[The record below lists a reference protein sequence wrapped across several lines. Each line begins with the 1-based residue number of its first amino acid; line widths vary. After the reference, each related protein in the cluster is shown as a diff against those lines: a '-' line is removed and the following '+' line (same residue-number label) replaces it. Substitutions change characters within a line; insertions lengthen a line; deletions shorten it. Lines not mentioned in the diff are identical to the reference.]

1 MTAVA
6 SRKDPGRTMSGVG
19 GTGSGTGLVGLGF
32 GVGPDTTAGKLLM
45 LVAPATSIV
54 VGGGLFYLHVS
65 VNRWMETRAAGSAR
79 ATLERRSPR
88 KTRRRNSAS
97 SSQNSRRGSSPANSN
112 AWRRWVRCR
121 RRAARRRAAG
131 RRCGSRLG
139 ARPGVPRQPATGPTT
154 ASTTCMRESDP
165 GSCGRWSR
173 GSTSSSCTIRR
184 WAAST
189 TTWN

>member
-79 ATLERRSPR
+79 ATLERAIKNPEIPEEDKKKEFR
-88 KTRRRNSAS
+88 KQLAEFEK
-97 SSQNSRRGSSPANSN
+97 G
-112 AWRRWVRCR
+112 VV
-121 RRAARRRAAG
+121 ARELERVEA
-131 RRCGSRLG
+131 LG
-139 ARPGVPRQPATGPTT
+139 AVPK
-154 ASTTCMRESDP
+154 AS
-165 GSCGRWSR
+165 G
-173 GSTSSSCTIRR
+173 
-184 WAAST
+184 A
-189 TTWN
+189 